1 MDKLDMVRIRVTL
14 GDWGELPAKFQQLSP
29 DQQKHYLTCQG
40 YQSFTDLLAHITAW
54 WERGMLLIEHYRAD
68 ADFIASA
75 VDVDQFNALAVAE
88 AHGKSEDEIL
98 KAFTESRQRFH
109 DLVLQLDT
117 EKQIDPRIIRQI
129 EMELIAHYQEHKI
142 E

>member
-1 MDKLDMVRIRVTL
+1 MDKLDMERIETTL
-14 GDWGELPAKFQQLSP
+14 GEWGELPAKFQRLSP

-40 YQSFTDLLAHITAW
+40 YQTFTALLAHITAW
-54 WERGMLLIEHYRAD
+54 WERGMLLIEDYRAD
-68 ADFIASA
+68 ADFIAPA

-88 AHGKSEDEIL
+88 AHGKSGDEIL
-98 KAFTESRQRFH
+98 KAFTEGRQRFH

-117 EKQIDPRIIRQI
+117 EKQSDPRIIRQI

>member
-1 MDKLDMVRIRVTL
+1 MVRIRVTL

-54 WERGMLLIEHYRAD
+54 WERGMLLIKQYQVD
-68 ADFIASA
+68 ADFIAPA
-75 VDVDQFNALAVAE
+75 VDIDHFNALAVAE
-88 AHGKSEDEIL
+88 AGGKSGDEIL
-98 KAFTESRQRFH
+98 KAFRKARQRFH
-109 DLVLQLDT
+109 DLVVELDT
-117 EKQIDPRIIRQI
+117 EKQSDPRIIRQI